1 MREMVTH
8 AVGEMLPPSHAE
20 RDQAAASPRTAAEHA
35 RWSEQWPCLSQL
47 ELVQPP
53 VAPGDKTD
61 FLTIAAW
68 NMERC
73 KHVEASAGVL
83 RERGVDLVL
92 ATEMDWGCARS
103 GQRHTTAE
111 LAAILGFGHVFGVE
125 FVELGLGDARET
137 DEHAGQPNHHGL
149 HGNAILSRYP
159 FGRVALIPLEAG
171 GSWYLS
177 DKKEGQGRIGG
188 RNVIAAEICAP
199 GGRIWVVSAHFE
211 SESTPTLRAAQ
222 AEMTVAGLK
231 ALTGDAPVV
240 IGGDFN
246 VKSLPRNDLADMAI
260 SESPGATE
268 PMFDV
273 LAAAGFDWRSA
284 NIPGA
289 TTRRHPWQT
298 PLPTIKIDW
307 LFVRGGVGRNPWI
320 GPALGRDGTVLSDHD
335 PIGVD
340 FAPLTDQARTHA

>member
-1 MREMVTH
+1 MKEILTQVVARMT
-8 AVGEMLPPSHAE
+8 PPEYVE
-20 RDQAAASPRTAAEHA
+20 RDQANASPRTAADHA
-35 RWSEQWPCLSQL
+35 RWTEEWPCLSQL
-47 ELVQPP
+47 ELGQPAD
-53 VAPGDKTD
+53 APGDKTD

-73 KHVEASAGVL
+73 KHVEASATVL

-111 LAAILGFGHVFGVE
+111 LAAMLGFGHVYGVE

-137 DEHAGQPNHHGL
+137 DECAGQLNLHGL

-171 GSWYLS
+171 GSWFFS
-177 DKKEGQGRIGG
+177 DKKEGQSRIGG
-188 RNVIAAEICAP
+188 RNVIAAVIRTP
-199 GGRIWVVSAHFE
+199 GGPIWVVSAHFE
-211 SESTPTLRAAQ
+211 SESTPAMRAAQ
-222 AEMTVAGLK
+222 AELTVAGLK
-231 ALTGDAPVV
+231 ALTGDIPVI

-246 VKSLPRNDLADMAI
+246 VKALPRDILGDMAI
-260 SESPGATE
+260 LETPGAAE

-273 LAAAGFDWRSA
+273 FAGAGFDWRSA
-284 NIPGA
+284 NIPGV

-298 PLPTIKIDW
+298 PLPGSKLDW
-307 LFVRGGVGRNPWI
+307 LFVRGAVSRNPWI
-320 GPALGRDGTVLSDHD
+320 APALGKDGTVLSDHD
-335 PIGVD
+335 PIGAE
-340 FAPLTDQARTHA
+340 FTI

>member
-1 MREMVTH
+1 MREMVKH
-8 AVGEMLPPSHAE
+8 AVGEMRPPGHAE

-53 VAPGDKTD
+53 VAPGDKAD

-73 KHVEASAGVL
+73 KHIEASASVL
-83 RERGVDLVL
+83 KARGVALVL

-103 GQRHTTAE
+103 GQRYTTAE
-111 LAAILGFGHVFGVE
+111 LAAMLGFGHVYGVE
-125 FVELGLGDARET
+125 FVEHGLGDARET
-137 DEHAGQPNHHGL
+137 DEHAGQSNLRGL

-171 GSWYLS
+171 GSWYFS
-177 DKKEGQGRIGG
+177 DKKEGQSRIGG
-188 RNVIAAEICAP
+188 RNVIAAEICTP
-199 GGRIWVVSAHFE
+199 GGPIWAVSAHFE
-211 SESTPTLRAAQ
+211 SESTPALRAAQ
-222 AEMTVAGLK
+222 AELTVAGVK
-231 ALTGDAPVV
+231 TLTGDAPVI

-246 VKSLPRNDLADMAI
+246 VKALPRDVLGDIAI
-260 SESPGATE
+260 LDAPGAAE

-273 LAAAGFDWRSA
+273 FAGAGFDWRSA
-284 NIPGA
+284 NIPGV

-298 PLPTIKIDW
+298 PLPGLKLDW
-307 LFVRGGVGRNPWI
+307 VFVRGAIGRNPWI
-320 GPALGRDGTVLSDHD
+320 APALGQDGTVLSDHD
-335 PIGVD
+335 PIGVEV
-340 FAPLTDQARTHA
+340 AV

>member
-1 MREMVTH
+1 MREMVKH
-8 AVGEMLPPSHAE
+8 AVGEMRPPGHAE

-35 RWSEQWPCLSQL
+35 RWSEQCPCLSQL

-53 VAPGDKTD
+53 VAPGDKAD

-73 KHVEASAGVL
+73 KHIEASASVL
-83 RERGVDLVL
+83 KARGVALVL

-111 LAAILGFGHVFGVE
+111 LAAMLGFGHVYGVE

-137 DEHAGQPNHHGL
+137 DEHAGQSNLHGL

-171 GSWYLS
+171 GSWYFS
-177 DKKEGQGRIGG
+177 DKKEGQSRIGG
-188 RNVIAAEICAP
+188 RNVIAAEICTP
-199 GGRIWVVSAHFE
+199 GGPIWAVSAHFE
-211 SESTPTLRAAQ
+211 SESTPALRAAQ
-222 AEMTVAGLK
+222 AELTVAGVK
-231 ALTGDAPVV
+231 TLTGDAPVI

-246 VKSLPRNDLADMAI
+246 VKALPRDVLGDIAI
-260 SESPGATE
+260 LDAPGAAE

-273 LAAAGFDWRSA
+273 FAGAGFDWRSA
-284 NIPGA
+284 NIPGV

-298 PLPTIKIDW
+298 PLPGLKLDW
-307 LFVRGGVGRNPWI
+307 VFVRGAVGRNPWI
-320 GPALGRDGTVLSDHD
+320 APALGQDGTVLSDHD
-335 PIGVD
+335 PIGVKV
-340 FAPLTDQARTHA
+340 AV